1 MSALVWR
8 AGLGLL
14 GVAACLALG
23 ACARDPVV
31 TGVNAISA
39 GNWRIEQSKDRITDA
54 PISSAVLTTR
64 AVSHTA
70 ITFPPPAQMQLSCFK
85 DQPVVIFA
93 FQFKI
98 GSTRNAE
105 FGYRFDDRPGHQPRV
120 RFVDDYIKVII
131 EDPAEVAPFVNE
143 LATSTIALR
152 PDPLAQRRA
161 HQRRVPARRRARG
174 DQGGA
179 CRLPHRPRRR
189 RAADRLQTYFG
200 SRSSSSMEMPCGPR
214 RKQILM
220 PGRGIVGS
228 MVNSTPFFLRSAAMA
243 SMPETARP
251 KWSRP

>member
-1 MSALVWR
+1 VSALVWR

-14 GVAACLALG
+14 GAVACLALG

-70 ITFPPPAQMQLSCFK
+70 ITFAPPALMQLSCFK
-85 DQPVVIFA
+85 GQPVVVFA

-105 FGYRFDDRPGHQPRV
+105 LGYRFDDRPGHQPRA

-131 EDPAEVAPFVNE
+131 EDPAEVAPFISEMAASKTLYVLIRSLNAGRTSAE
-143 LATSTIALR
+143 FKLEGASEAIKAALATC
-152 PDPLAQRRA
+152 
-161 HQRRVPARRRARG
+161 PAGQPAARG
-174 DQGGA
+174 
-179 CRLPHRPRRR
+179 
-189 RAADRLQTYFG
+189 
-200 SRSSSSMEMPCGPR
+200 
-214 RKQILM
+214 
-220 PGRGIVGS
+220 
-228 MVNSTPFFLRSAAMA
+228 
-243 SMPETARP
+243 
-251 KWSRP
+251 